1 MGGDGLG
8 GGGGGA
14 GGGTIGAGGGGGSGR
29 SRVVTL
35 CEPRCEAPVLSQ
47 MTWPSAQSR
56 GGGGGGIKG
65 KGGGLGGLGIGFHQ
79 GGGGAAGGRGEG
91 MHGGGAGGEGAIGG
105 AGGGTSEPH
114 RRSVDN
120 EMPNRVARVSAY
132 SRNARETVPSGSSVL
147 TQPLVG
153 CACVATENHSPAS
166 ESGTSSRISWRSYS
180 VGNPSSQCTDTL
192 RSSAKCLISRAI
204 HWPSLNSEPQRVRSL
219 LSIAAATSRLADSE
233 EEAITCASRAR
244 SVVPAGQ
251 SPGWYGCGGGSG
263 SGGRGGGGGIG
274 CNGGNG
280 EGGGGPARRMG
291 SGGGGAFGR
300 DAHWLQAA
308 HLQKEQ
314 ADAVSTQKA
323 CQHCALKVSPSTV
336 GVQAAMGSAPAAERV
351 ATRAL
356 GVGSNRTQACVRVVH
371 GVHRITLQTLYT
383 ASSIVR

>member
-219 LSIAAATSRLADSE
+219 LSIAAATSCLADWE

-280 EGGGGPARRMG
+280 EGGGGPARRTG

-314 ADAVSTQKA
+314 AAAVSTQKA

-336 GVQAAMGSAPAAERV
+336 GVQAAIVPRPPSASPRALLAWGA
-351 ATRAL
+351 ATRTIPL
-356 GVGSNRTQACVRVVH
+356 NTRLQEIDGPAC
-371 GVHRITLQTLYT
+371 GQP
-383 ASSIVR
+383 A